1 MSIKGKKN
9 YLQIQ
14 FKNSKPLKK
23 FVSEMFQVTGLSMG
37 RPDLPMKS
45 GDMKKV
51 ETMTA
56 CTAKNKRHIRSHWRT
71 IAQEKN

>member
-1 MSIKGKKN
+1 
-9 YLQIQ
+9 
-14 FKNSKPLKK
+14 
-23 FVSEMFQVTGLSMG
+23 MG

-56 CTAKNKRHIRSHWRT
+56 CTAKNKRHVRSHWRK
-71 IAQEKN
+71 IAHEKKIRAYRIQNIEINEGLKDSNSY